1 MSVFYLQSEYSL
13 LNNLIKLEK
22 LVETCKNENYDFVAL
37 TDKNNLHGLYK
48 FFMLAKEHQI
58 KAIYGMKVSVDL
70 GMEESGFLLYIK
82 NQTGYLNL
90 LAISKIIQTEN
101 RNITINEL
109 IDLQEGLI
117 IISSGQDSVLDRN
130 LFNNNIEE
138 GLRNLRFFKKSFKQF
153 YVGLSLSNYEY
164 EIKVIP
170 ALVSMSIEEGVTL
183 LPLQRTAYL
192 NKGDELYFQ
201 TLVKIGNSEDPIL
214 NEGDLSF
221 KGLDELKYRF
231 SDYSFVLDNAK
242 KLADSINYEL
252 KFPLFEMPYY
262 QSSNLD
268 KNEYLKDLSLRGLK
282 RRIKINNLK
291 DEKNYYDRLKYE
303 LAVIERL
310 DFSDYFLI
318 VQDFVNYAKK
328 EGITV
333 GPGRGSAASS
343 LVAYSIGITEIDP
356 IKYNLLFERF
366 LNPERKTMPDIDMD
380 FPDNKRDQV
389 INYCYNKYKKEH
401 IAAIVTFD
409 RFAFKSSIRDVA
421 RTLNLTTS
429 QQNILVDSI
438 NGGYADEEDPN
449 IQIILKTS
457 EKIVGLP
464 RHTGTHAAGI
474 ILTQNDLTK
483 TIPLQSDTE
492 KFYKTQWEQSDLEQ
506 LGLMKIDFLG
516 IKNLAI
522 IAETINLVKK
532 TNPNFDLNKIAFDNS
547 KTYELLRKADTNGI
561 FQLESAGMQNVLK
574 KLQPENFED
583 LIALLA
589 LYRPGP
595 MDNIDLYIQRKKG
608 QNYENLHPE
617 LANILKPTYG
627 IIVYQEQIMQIANKF
642 AGYSLAEADILRRGI
657 SKKDLQILKN
667 EEKHFIESCLKQ
679 GHSEEVA
686 KNIYEYIVR
695 FADYGFNRAHSV
707 SYATISYQMAYLK
720 ANYYQEFVIILLS
733 NMMSNDKLTERYLKE
748 LIQNGYKL
756 LPSDINMAKEY
767 YQITDKGI
775 VLPFNLVKGI
785 GVETSKKLILERE
798 ENGLF
803 KNFMDFLIR
812 TNKILSNANIENL
825 ISVNALDSFGLNHAT
840 LLLNL
845 NQGDST
851 YGAFFEDVI
860 FEEAKEELTIEEKII
875 AERKALN
882 YNIFYNYYEVLKP
895 LRTKTK
901 TVDLKT
907 ALKQSRSRLLVMVVN
922 LKEIRTKNNNKMAF
936 ITITDGKQELD
947 VTLFSNEYE
956 SFLKL
961 PKSLLYILEIEEN
974 IYREK
979 KTYVVKKI
987 QVYQESLR

>member
-37 TDKNNLHGLYK
+37 TDKNNLYGLYK
-48 FFMLAKEHQI
+48 FFKLAKKHQI
-58 KAIYGMKVSVDL
+58 KPIYGMKVSVDL

-851 YGAFFEDVI
+851 YGAFFADVI

-987 QVYQESLR
+987 QVYQEN